1 MHGKKTWTESHAA
14 MLVSSTLVDGCWWI
28 LRSNISLADGSE
40 NTPTTLEVPNGKLGG
55 TTTWAKAEYD
65 RLAPRFSCYPNP
77 ATLKIIEGL
86 LDWFTGEMLQT
97 TPIFDGYKKPW
108 KTRSF
113 LGEVGRRRSPKMGK
127 DILLFPALPGM
138 AHLIN
143 WTVSL
148 GESFLSFFSVQFE
161 KHLVSIPNYVILIS
175 YHISKIQLIF
185 DPSCSCFFWGV
196 VWSHQ
201 LPIPASQ
208 VGNRVL
214 SGEGLSGGQQG
225 TWSFWVVDSEACG
238 FRTTFGRR

>member
-1 MHGKKTWTESHAA
+1 
-14 MLVSSTLVDGCWWI
+14 
-28 LRSNISLADGSE
+28 
-40 NTPTTLEVPNGKLGG
+40 VPNGKLGG

-65 RLAPRFSCYPNP
+65 RLAPRFACYPNP
-77 ATLKIIEGL
+77 ATLKIIEAL

-161 KHLVSIPNYVILIS
+161 NASSFNSKLCHINIIS
-175 YHISKIQLIF
+175 NF
-185 DPSCSCFFWGV
+185 
-196 VWSHQ
+196 
-201 LPIPASQ
+201 
-208 VGNRVL
+208 
-214 SGEGLSGGQQG
+214 
-225 TWSFWVVDSEACG
+225 
-238 FRTTFGRR
+238 

>member
-1 MHGKKTWTESHAA
+1 MSRGSGYGRSQMTWCRRWLPSHMICWSKCMEKTWTESHAA
-14 MLVSSTLVDGCWWI
+14 MLVLSTLVDGCWWI
-28 LRSNISLADGSE
+28 LRSNIALADGSE

-65 RLAPRFSCYPNP
+65 RLAPRFACYPNP
-77 ATLKIIEGL
+77 ATLKIIEAL

-161 KHLVSIPNYVILIS
+161 NASSFNSKLCHINI
-175 YHISKIQLIF
+175 ISKF
-185 DPSCSCFFWGV
+185 
-196 VWSHQ
+196 
-201 LPIPASQ
+201 
-208 VGNRVL
+208 
-214 SGEGLSGGQQG
+214 
-225 TWSFWVVDSEACG
+225 
-238 FRTTFGRR
+238 